1 MNKGI
6 QKNFPFAGK
15 YSKTYGEQAR
25 NFWDADRIISENFFF
40 TKWNICLSSCSIY
53 LDS

>member
-15 YSKTYGEQAR
+15 YSKTYGEQVR
-25 NFWDADRIISENFFF
+25 NLWHADRIISENFFF
-40 TKWNICLSSCSIY
+40 LQNGISVFLHVPSI
-53 LDS
+53 